1 MTEASASTAL
11 TRSRLIEESLP
22 RSPPPPDDSSISQAD
37 MPYFQY
43 LLSMPSCCPRTA
55 QVFGMNYLFR
65 DLEVPIQHI
74 LPLPIASK
82 PIRYAMLAI
91 ASSRKD
97 GPYCHETLVHMDRFI
112 LSIRQAISDAS
123 FFDFIYGNYLIFQR
137 DLENEAPL
145 KNLLFWLFGIAE
157 GIRAVAKCAQNVN
170 TEEFLWIE
178 RLWRTNYYPLL
189 FQHLRPLRFQR
200 EVLLPVIDNI
210 CLDFEGL
217 LPILPSS
224 QRSPST
230 SSNGV
235 LKHRPRSL
243 EMMLYYY
250 FIRYLMHLDANRMS
264 PEMFENV
271 VAPLRRLLR
280 HILEIGCLEEFPDLF
295 RKMGAISP
303 TEITM
308 NENATYTKHQL
319 QLFSVYC
326 FAFLLDSS
334 LENKLN
340 MQNYHIAISAAMVQ
354 CCISALI
361 PATPKSMNL
370 QMKFLFL
377 SGLILTHSRYPRG
390 KE

>member
-1 MTEASASTAL
+1 
-11 TRSRLIEESLP
+11 
-22 RSPPPPDDSSISQAD
+22 
-37 MPYFQY
+37 
-43 LLSMPSCCPRTA
+43 
-55 QVFGMNYLFR
+55 MNYLFR
-65 DLEVPIQHI
+65 DLEVPIQHL

-82 PIRYAMLAI
+82 PIRYAMLTI

-97 GPYCHETLVHMDRFI
+97 GPRCHESLVHMDRFI
-112 LSIRQAISDAS
+112 SSIRQAFSDAS
-123 FFDFIYGNYLIFQR
+123 FFDLIYGNYVIFQHG
-137 DLENEAPL
+137 LENEASL
-145 KNLLFWLFGIAE
+145 DNLLFWLLGITE
-157 GIRAVAKCAQNVN
+157 GIRAIAKCAQNADS
-170 TEEFLWIE
+170 EESLWLE

-200 EVLLPVIDNI
+200 EVLLPVIDKI
-210 CLDFEGL
+210 CLDFERM

-224 QRSPST
+224 QRSASPSL
-230 SSNGV
+230 NGV

-250 FIRYLMHLDANRMS
+250 FIRYLMHVDANRMS

-271 VAPLRRLLR
+271 LTPLRQLLV
-280 HILEIGCLEEFPDLF
+280 HILEIGWVEGFPDLF
-295 RKMGAISP
+295 RKICAISP

-319 QLFSVYC
+319 QQLSVYC

-334 LENKLN
+334 LEKEPN
-340 MQNYHIAISAAMVQ
+340 MQNCHIAISAAMAQ
-354 CCISALI
+354 CCIAALI

-377 SGLILTHSRYPRG
+377 SGLILTHSRYPEG